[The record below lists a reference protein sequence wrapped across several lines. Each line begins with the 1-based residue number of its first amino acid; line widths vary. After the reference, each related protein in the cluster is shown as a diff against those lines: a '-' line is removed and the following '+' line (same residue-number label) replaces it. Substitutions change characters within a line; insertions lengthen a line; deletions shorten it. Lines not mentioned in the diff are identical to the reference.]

1 MPITREEID
10 GIAVS
15 NGEAPSGR
23 VGLRRPAQRRS
34 KGVGKLLDSALHA
47 GRLAGFGGETGAS
60 AVEMALVAPVLVL
73 LLAGILDFGLVFND
87 LMSLRQGV
95 GAGVRQGV
103 VAQAGSTTS
112 CSLSGAAAATT
123 ETKKLMCLTKSMVG
137 MDPAETRTKVAFPG
151 SKLKGGSLILCAQTP
166 LDSATSIFDPLLN
179 GALKAKVEMRIEQ
192 NLSAYGS
199 ASETALS
206 GADWSWCV

>member
-1 MPITREEID
+1 
-10 GIAVS
+10 
-15 NGEAPSGR
+15 
-23 VGLRRPAQRRS
+23 
-34 KGVGKLLDSALHA
+34 
-47 GRLAGFGGETGAS
+47 
-60 AVEMALVAPVLVL
+60 MALVAPVLVL

-112 CSLSGAAAATT
+112 CSLNGAAAATT

-137 MDPAETRTKVAFPG
+137 MDPAITRTKVAFPG
-151 SKLKGGSLILCAQTP
+151 SKLKGGSLVVCAQTP